1 MEWLLDILTDVG
13 GIGAVLLGLLLALLA
28 ILLPLSA
35 YSAQKWAYR
44 NWQETRRTNDK
55 LDELLLLLRNDPDRD
70 MDLPRISAK
79 RD

>member
-1 MEWLLDILTDVG
+1 MESLLDILTDFG
-13 GIGAVLLGLLLALLA
+13 GIGAVLLGLLLAFLA

-44 NWQETRRTNDK
+44 TWQETRRTNEK
-55 LDELLLLLRNDPDRD
+55 LDELLLVLRRDADRD
-70 MDLPRISAK
+70 IELPRISAK

>member
-1 MEWLLDILTDVG
+1 
-13 GIGAVLLGLLLALLA
+13 VLLGLLLAFLA

-44 NWQETRRTNDK
+44 TWQETRRTNQK
-55 LDELLLLLRNDPDRD
+55 LDELLLVLRRNSDRD
-70 MDLPRISAK
+70 IDLPRISAK

>member
-1 MEWLLDILTDVG
+1 MESLLDILTDVG
-13 GIGAVLLGLLLALLA
+13 GIGAVLLGLILAFLA

-44 NWQETRRTNDK
+44 TWQETRRTNEK
-55 LDELLLLLRNDPDRD
+55 LDELLLVLRRDADRD
-70 MDLPRISAK
+70 IELPRISAK